1 MMGTKEDTHC
11 DEHGVLYVRD
21 ESLSSTPEINT
32 ILYVNLNLSKIL
44 EEKKY
49 QLYGP
54 TNIYIF
60 LSRSQFL
67 ISSKRY
73 IKCI

>member
-1 MMGTKEDTHC
+1 MMGTHC

-44 EEKKY
+44 KEKKY
-49 QLYGP
+49 LVIWTHLY
-54 TNIYIF
+54 IYSCHVLNF
-60 LSRSQFL
+60 
-67 ISSKRY
+67 
-73 IKCI
+73 